1 MSLPTR
7 TLGSGSSSLEV
18 SAQGLGCMGMSFVY
32 GTRDNE
38 ESTATLH
45 RALEL
50 GVTFWDTAD
59 VYGPH
64 HNEELIGEVL
74 KTHRSE
80 VTLATKF
87 ANHMVDGKMT
97 ITGDPSYVHESCDAS
112 LKRLGIDTI
121 DLYYYHR
128 VDRTV
133 PIEETWGAMA
143 ELVTAG
149 KVRYLGISEASPE
162 IMRRAHAVH
171 PMTAAQYE
179 WSLFTRDIE
188 ENELLATARELGI
201 GMVPYSPL
209 GRGLLTGTIQST
221 DELVDSDWRRT
232 NPRFQGEDLQAN
244 LTLVAQLSAL
254 AAARGV
260 SPAQFAL
267 AWVQSQGSDVVPIPG
282 TKRRKYLEENVAAA
296 AIQLTTDELAA
307 VDAIAPYGAAAGGR
321 YAASAMPTVNP

>member
-1 MSLPTR
+1 MLPTR
-7 TLGSGSSSLEV
+7 TLGIGSAALEV
-18 SAQGLGCMGMSFVY
+18 SSQGLGCMGMSMVY
-32 GTRDNE
+32 GTRDDV

-64 HNEELIGEVL
+64 LNEALIGKVL
-74 KTHRSE
+74 ATHRDE

-87 ANHMVDGKMT
+87 ANHLVDGQMT
-97 ITGDPSYVHESCDAS
+97 ITGDPAYVRQACDAS
-112 LKRLGIDTI
+112 LARLGIDTI

-128 VDRTV
+128 VDRRV

-149 KVRYLGISEASPE
+149 KVRCLGISEASPE
-162 IMRRAHAVH
+162 TMRRAHAVH
-171 PMTAAQYE
+171 PMTAGQYE

-188 ENELLATARELGI
+188 NNELLATARELGI

-209 GRGLLTGTIQST
+209 GRGLLTGVIQSP
-221 DELVDSDWRRT
+221 DELVSHDWRRT
-232 NPRFQGEDLQAN
+232 NPRFQGEDMQAN
-244 LTLVAQLSAL
+244 LRLVQQLSRL
-254 AAARGV
+254 AAARGL

-282 TKRRKYLEENVAAA
+282 TKRRTYLEDNVAAA
-296 AIQLTTDELAA
+296 GIQLSPEELAA

-321 YAASAMPTVNP
+321 YAASAMPTVHQ

>member
-1 MSLPTR
+1 MLPTR
-7 TLGSGSSSLEV
+7 TLGTGSAALEV
-18 SAQGLGCMGMSFVY
+18 SSQGLGCMGMSMVY
-32 GTRDNE
+32 GTRDDV

-64 HNEELIGEVL
+64 LNEALIGKVL
-74 KTHRSE
+74 ATHRDE
-80 VTLATKF
+80 VVLATKF
-87 ANHMVDGKMT
+87 ANHMVDGQMT
-97 ITGDPSYVHESCDAS
+97 ITGDPAYVRHACDAS
-112 LKRLGIDTI
+112 LARLGIETI

-128 VDRTV
+128 VDRRV

-149 KVRYLGISEASPE
+149 KVRCLGISEASPE
-162 IMRRAHAVH
+162 TMRRAHAVH
-171 PMTAAQYE
+171 PMTAGQYE

-188 ENELLATARELGI
+188 NNELLATARELGI

-209 GRGLLTGTIQST
+209 GRGLLTGVIQSP
-221 DELVDSDWRRT
+221 DELVSHDWRRT
-232 NPRFQGEDLQAN
+232 NPRFQGEDMQAN
-244 LTLVAQLSAL
+244 LRLVEQLGRL
-254 AAARGV
+254 AAARGL

-267 AWVQSQGSDVVPIPG
+267 AWVQSQGSDIVPIPG
-282 TKRRKYLEENVAAA
+282 TKRRAYLEDNVAAA
-296 AIQLTTDELAA
+296 GIQLSPEELAA

-321 YAASAMPTVNP
+321 YAASASQPSISD

>member
-7 TLGSGSSSLEV
+7 TLGSGSAALEV
-18 SAQGLGCMGMSFVY
+18 PAQGLGCMGMSFVY

-38 ESTATLH
+38 ESTATLL

-50 GVTFWDTAD
+50 GVSFWDTAD

-74 KTHRSE
+74 KTRRSQ

-97 ITGDPSYVHESCDAS
+97 ITGDPQYVRQSCDDS
-112 LKRLGIDTI
+112 LQRLGIDTI

-128 VDRTV
+128 VDRRV
-133 PIEETWGAMA
+133 PIEDTWGAMA

-149 KVRYLGISEASPE
+149 KVRYLGISEASADV
-162 IMRRAHAVH
+162 MRRAHAVH
-171 PMTAAQYE
+171 PMTAGQYE

-188 ENELLATARELGI
+188 HNEILSTARELGI

-221 DELVDSDWRRT
+221 DELVDSDWRRS
-232 NPRFQGEDLQAN
+232 NPRFQGQDMQAN
-244 LTLVAQLSAL
+244 LKLVEQLSAL

-260 SPAQFAL
+260 TPAQLAL
-267 AWVQSQGSDVVPIPG
+267 AWVQAQGSDVVPIPG
-282 TKRRKYLEENVAAA
+282 TKRRKYLDDNVAAA
-296 AIQLTTDELAA
+296 TIQLTSEELAA
-307 VDAIAPYGAAAGGR
+307 IDVIAPYGAAAGGR

>member
-7 TLGSGSSSLEV
+7 TLGTGSTALEV
-18 SAQGLGCMGMSFVY
+18 SAQGLGGMGMSMVY
-32 GTRDNE
+32 GTRNDE

-50 GVTFWDTAD
+50 GVNFWDTAD

-64 HNEELIGEVL
+64 HNEELMGKVL
-74 KTHRSE
+74 KAHRSE
-80 VTLATKF
+80 VTIATKF

-97 ITGDPSYVHESCDAS
+97 ITGDPAYVRQACDDS

-133 PIEETWGAMA
+133 PIEDTWGAMA
-143 ELVTAG
+143 ELVAAG
-149 KVRYLGISEASPE
+149 KVRCLGISEASRE

-171 PMTAAQYE
+171 PMTAGQYE

-188 ENELLATARELGI
+188 NNGILATARELGI

-209 GRGLLTGTIQST
+209 GRGLLTGTIQSS
-221 DELVDSDWRRT
+221 DELVENDWRRT
-232 NPRFQGEDLQAN
+232 NPRFQGEDMQAN
-244 LTLVAQLSAL
+244 LKLVEQLSEL
-254 AAARGV
+254 AKSRGV
-260 SPAQFAL
+260 TPAQFAL

-282 TKRRKYLEENVAAA
+282 TKRRTYLDDNVAAA
-296 AIQLTTDELAA
+296 TIQLTPAELAA

-321 YAASAMPTVNP
+321 YAASAMPTVNQ